1 LLYQNEISEKNSS
14 SCFEEPHGNNGH
26 GEIPGDG
33 ASRINEDNLSI
44 LVSNNNGSGRSLGD
58 GQDGP
63 EPKKRSLQRLNG
75 RQEEILEGYGS

>member
-1 LLYQNEISEKNSS
+1 MLYQNEISEKNSS
-14 SCFEEPHGNNGH
+14 SYFGEPQGNNGH

-33 ASRINEDNLSI
+33 APRINEDNLSI
-44 LVSNNNGSGRSLGD
+44 LASNNNANGRSVAD

-75 RQEEILEGYGS
+75 RQAEILEGYGS